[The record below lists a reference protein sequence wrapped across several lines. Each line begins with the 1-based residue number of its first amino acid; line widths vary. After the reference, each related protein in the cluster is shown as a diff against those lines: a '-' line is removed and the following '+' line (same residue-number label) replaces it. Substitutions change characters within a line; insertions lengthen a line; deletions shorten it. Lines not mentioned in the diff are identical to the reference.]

1 MEEKRKYFRVDNAL
15 SVSYRILKGYF
26 VSSSRSRNVSEGGIC
41 LAMHQK
47 FDPGVVLALKI
58 HILEWDV
65 SIKAVGEVVWLIE
78 KMDRDY
84 TFLAGIKFI
93 DIPPKD
99 YEKLCRYIEQ
109 LKKINVTVKM
119 GLKK

>member
-1 MEEKRKYFRVDNAL
+1 MEDRRKYFRIDNAL
-15 SVSYRILKGYF
+15 SVSYRILKGYLI
-26 VSSSRSRNVSEGGIC
+26 SSSHSRNVSEGGIC
-41 LAMHQK
+41 LPMHQK

-78 KMDRDY
+78 KMERDY

-93 DIPPKD
+93 EIDPEGYNKFR
-99 YEKLCRYIEQ
+99 RYIIKVNQ
-109 LKKINVTVKM
+109 IAKPAKID
-119 GLKK
+119 LL